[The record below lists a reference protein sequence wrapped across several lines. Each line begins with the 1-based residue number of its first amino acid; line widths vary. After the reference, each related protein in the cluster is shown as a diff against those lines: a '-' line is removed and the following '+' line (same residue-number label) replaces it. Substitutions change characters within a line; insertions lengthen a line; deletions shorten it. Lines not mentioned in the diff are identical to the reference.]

1 MPIVSVCHVA
11 GYDGDALYQ
20 AICAHFEA
28 LEIEKEL
35 TPDTRVLLKPNILAG
50 RAPELA
56 VTTHPAVLRALG
68 RRLKELGVK
77 RVVLADSPGG
87 SYTPASLRKAYA
99 ACGYTALTE
108 WMELNENVTSATRG
122 KFNIIRPILDADFII
137 NCPKLKT
144 HGLAVMTAGVKN
156 MFGCI
161 PGIQKVEQHC
171 VKPTIEAFS
180 EMLINLAQTIPPNL
194 TVLDAV
200 DCMEGNGPGG
210 GKVRAMDYTLA
221 SRSMYALDEAAVTLM
236 ALNPNIAPVIRRARR
251 IGLSDPS
258 AVTLTG
264 DPLVPADPPFA
275 LPDSIL
281 HKENLLTPNGIFHRL
296 FGRRHVYPRILPDK
310 CIGCGHCAENCP
322 MHVIDIIAKKAVIT
336 RKGCI
341 SCFCCQEMCPVKAID
356 AVSKKTM

>member
-1 MPIVSVCHVA
+1 MPIVSVRRVT
-11 GYDGDALYQ
+11 GYDDEALYQ

-35 TPDTRVLLKPNILAG
+35 TPDTRVLLKPNILSG
-50 RAPELA
+50 RAPALA

-87 SYTPASLRKAYA
+87 PYTPATLRKAYA
-99 ACGYTALTE
+99 TCGYTALTD
-108 WMELNENVTSATRG
+108 WMELNEDVSSAIRG
-122 KFNIIRPILDADFII
+122 KFNIIRPVLDADYII

-156 MFGCI
+156 MFGSI
-161 PGIQKVEQHC
+161 PGVQKVEQHC

-180 EMLINLAQTIPPNL
+180 EMLVELVQIVLPHL

-210 GKVRAMDYTLA
+210 GTIRTMGYTMA
-221 SRSMYALDEAAVTLM
+221 SRSVFTLDEAAAALM
-236 ALNPNIAPVIRRARR
+236 GLNPNMMPVIRRAHHL
-251 IGLSDPS
+251 GLSAPS
-258 AVTLTG
+258 AIILTG
-264 DPLVPADPPFA
+264 DALVPADPPFT

-281 HKENLLTPNGIFHRL
+281 HKENLFTANGIFHRL
-296 FGRRHVYPRILPDK
+296 FGRRRAYPHMLPDK

-322 MHVIDIIAKKAVIT
+322 MHVIDIVDKKAVIA

-341 SCFCCQEMCPVKAID
+341 SCFCCQEMCPAKAID
-356 AVSKKTM
+356 AVGKKM